1 MTKPIMIVGEHN
13 FAKDDNGP
21 FSSGLGK
28 MCKAWLRQVGI
39 DPRDCTFTNV
49 FPFVPEPRASI
60 YALCGPATEGIKGMK
75 FWKPK
80 HYIRAE
86 FKPHLDQLWKRINHE
101 SPNLIIAMG
110 DTALWALTSEKSIK
124 TARGRVTEGNAAIH
138 GRKVL
143 PTYHCKTV
151 VADWPLRPIVLAD
164 LEKAKRQSAFPEVAR
179 PKHLIHIE
187 PSLADIEEFIT
198 RFILPATYLSVD
210 IESKDTMITCVGFAP
225 NTGHALVIPFYDEL
239 TESGNYWSSLREELL
254 AWTAVRKILKLG
266 KQVVGQNYL
275 YDMQY
280 KWRFM
285 GIPNP
290 DAAHDTML
298 LHHSLQPEML
308 KGLGFLASIYT
319 DEMAWKGMHHYT
331 ATDKSIKKED

>member
-1 MTKPIMIVGEHN
+1 MADIMIVGEIN
-13 FAKDDNGP
+13 SGKDTNGP
-21 FSSGLGK
+21 FSDGLGK

-39 DPRDCTFTNV
+39 DPRQCSYTNV
-49 FPFVPEPRASI
+49 FPFAPKGRSSV
-60 YALCGPATEGIKGMK
+60 YALTGPKVDGIPDMK

-86 FKPHLDQLWKRINHE
+86 YKPHLDQLWKRVNHE
-101 SPNLIIAMG
+101 QPNLIIAMG

-124 TARGRVTEGNAAIH
+124 AARGRVTEGNAAIN

-143 PTYHCKTV
+143 PTYHPKTV
-151 VADWPLRPIVLAD
+151 VADWTLRPIVLAD
-164 LEKAKRQSAFPEVAR
+164 LDKAKRQSVYPEVRR
-179 PKHLIHIE
+179 PRHLIHIE
-187 PSLADIEEFIT
+187 PSLADIEDFIT
-198 RFILPATYLSVD
+198 EYILPATFLSVD

-239 TESGNYWSSLREELL
+239 ADSGNYWPTVREELL
-254 AWTAVRKILKLG
+254 AWAAVRKILKLG
-266 KQVVGQNYL
+266 KQVIGQNYQ

-280 KWRFM
+280 LWRFN

-298 LHHSLQPEML
+298 LHHALQPEML

-319 DEMAWKGMHHYT
+319 DEMQWKGMHHYSG
-331 ATDKSIKKED
+331 ADKSVKKED